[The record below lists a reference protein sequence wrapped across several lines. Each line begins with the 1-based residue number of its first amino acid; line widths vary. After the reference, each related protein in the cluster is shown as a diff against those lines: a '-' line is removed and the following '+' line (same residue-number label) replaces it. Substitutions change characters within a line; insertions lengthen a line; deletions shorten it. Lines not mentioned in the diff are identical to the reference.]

1 MKTCPPEL
9 LAAVSMAER
18 LAELVEAG
26 RQDDAYNEFFG
37 RPFSDRYSA
46 AHKAILAAY
55 NEHVGET
62 LGDHLEGLLASLMR
76 LKQPHP
82 KGPVNPV
89 GIRSY
94 CEDIR
99 QHFGVANAAP
109 LEPCQPRDAALPALT
124 PEDLTILEALGQ
136 EHPMT
141 VTLESLADVTNLS
154 GHTVQDHT
162 KYLAG
167 AKLVN
172 RPRGPKKGIGLTE
185 AGLAILASR
194 ITAG

>member
-99 QHFGVANAAP
+99 RHFEGANA
-109 LEPCQPRDAALPALT
+109 
-124 PEDLTILEALGQ
+124 
-136 EHPMT
+136 M
-141 VTLESLADVTNLS
+141 
-154 GHTVQDHT
+154 
-162 KYLAG
+162 
-167 AKLVN
+167 
-172 RPRGPKKGIGLTE
+172 PRGTHQQAETGGSGPWSRPNTPSEWARMFGCSRATFQRRVKDGTIRAKKLSCRSYQVH
-185 AGLAILASR
+185 LNDVPSKHK
-194 ITAG
+194 